1 MRKLELRQN
10 GTAETGDGVGKTA
23 DGQGEGESDQ
33 DASGDDDRVPEAVA
47 GHIQHS
53 EDEGTPKSIAELSDN
68 GAEEGNGVLDEEE
81 MMANEV

>member
-10 GTAETGDGVGKTA
+10 GTAETGDGVGKTE

-53 EDEGTPKSIAELSDN
+53 EDEGTPKAIAELSDS
-68 GAEEGNGVLDEEE
+68 GAEDGHGVLDEEE